1 MIGKQ
6 NKWGDETIE
15 RKKKPKKVKKVKK
28 QVTGDKSRMSIDFD
42 KLIRFD
48 KLKIMPP
55 TNVTQIDETI
65 KQLEEKKKFFLDKR
79 EEEKKSFENKGSEE
93 KKEEQDDDQDKP
105 KGPRHQVHKKIEM
118 NQEEFPDL

>member
-15 RKKKPKKVKKVKK
+15 RKKKPKKAKKVKK
-28 QVTGDKSRMSIDFD
+28 QATGDKSRMSIDFD

-55 TNVTQIDETI
+55 TNVTQIDDTI

-93 KKEEQDDDQDKP
+93 KKEEQDDDKDKP